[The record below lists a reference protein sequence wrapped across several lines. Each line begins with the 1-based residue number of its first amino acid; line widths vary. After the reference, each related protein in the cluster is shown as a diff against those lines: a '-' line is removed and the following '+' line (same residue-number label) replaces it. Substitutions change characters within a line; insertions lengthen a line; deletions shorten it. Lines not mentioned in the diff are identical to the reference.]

1 MSHATEGER
10 ERERERAGERERER
24 GGDVDKSVPVS
35 SPSRLLPALLLRLGA
50 CFSCVIIRLVVQ
62 LRECAECWTQ
72 WVGMR
77 GRYTNR
83 ERERVGRE
91 RRAFGIREAAA
102 ETRVGGPRARGGVE
116 VKTQG
121 SVRVGKI

>member
-1 MSHATEGER
+1 MRSVGRNGWECEADTLTE
-10 ERERERAGERERER
+10 
-24 GGDVDKSVPVS
+24 
-35 SPSRLLPALLLRLGA
+35 
-50 CFSCVIIRLVVQ
+50 
-62 LRECAECWTQ
+62 
-72 WVGMR
+72 
-77 GRYTNR
+77 R